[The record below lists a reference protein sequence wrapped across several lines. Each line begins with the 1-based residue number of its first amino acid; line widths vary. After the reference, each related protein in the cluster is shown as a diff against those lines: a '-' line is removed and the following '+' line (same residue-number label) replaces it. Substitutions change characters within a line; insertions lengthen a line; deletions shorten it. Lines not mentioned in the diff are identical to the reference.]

1 MLFPTSKECLFNHN
15 SKRPEQTEN
24 DNKYFYSKHALDKTS
39 LQLLFSEFFFP
50 KAFWFY
56 LSSFIYYKGIKKHL
70 SVL

>member
-39 LQLLFSEFFFP
+39 LQLLFSEFFSQKP
-50 KAFWFY
+50 TD
-56 LSSFIYYKGIKKHL
+56 FISVPLFIIK
-70 SVL
+70 VLRNI

>member
-39 LQLLFSEFFFP
+39 LQLLFSEFFSQKP
-50 KAFWFY
+50 
-56 LSSFIYYKGIKKHL
+56 SDFISVPLFIIKL
-70 SVL
+70 LRNL

>member
-39 LQLLFSEFFFP
+39 LQLLFSEFFFQKP
-50 KAFWFY
+50 
-56 LSSFIYYKGIKKHL
+56 SDFISVPLFIIK
-70 SVL
+70 VLRNI

>member
-39 LQLLFSEFFFP
+39 LQLLFSEFFSQKP
-50 KAFWFY
+50 
-56 LSSFIYYKGIKKHL
+56 SDFISVPLFIIK
-70 SVL
+70 VLRNI

>member
-39 LQLLFSEFFFP
+39 LQLLFSEFFSQKP
-50 KAFWFY
+50 
-56 LSSFIYYKGIKKHL
+56 SDFI
-70 SVL
+70 SVPLFIVKVLRNI